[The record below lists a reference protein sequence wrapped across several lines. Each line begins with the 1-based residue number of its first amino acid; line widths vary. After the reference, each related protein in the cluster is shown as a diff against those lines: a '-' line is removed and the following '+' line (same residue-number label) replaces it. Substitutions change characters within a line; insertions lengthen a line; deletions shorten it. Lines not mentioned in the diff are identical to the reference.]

1 MDKLIL
7 INANPY
13 ETRVA
18 ILEGRDLVEFYVER
32 ERDKG
37 VMGNIYKGK
46 VVRVLP
52 GMQAAF
58 VDIGMDRTAFLH
70 IADIYDSWDEV
81 DFTKTEDMPRLGSFT
96 SVPNT
101 SIEDILKAGQDI
113 LVQVQKEPIGSKGAR
128 LTSYISIP
136 GRYLVLMPTHSRIGV
151 SKRIEVEK
159 EKKRLREIVME
170 LKPQDM
176 GFIIRTACEGRN
188 EEDIKKDMDYLIR
201 LWRTIQ
207 EKRESSSTPS
217 LLYHDLDLAL
227 RTLRDLFTE
236 DVNKVIIDSS
246 EEYDRVVKF
255 VDTYMPHLRPFVE
268 HYDGDEP
275 LFEFYGVEVQIGEAL
290 EKRVWLKSGGYIV
303 IDQTEAL
310 TTIDINTGKYVGKR
324 SPEDTVLK
332 TNLEAVKEIAYQL
345 RLRNIGGIIIIDFI
359 DMEKPS
365 NRQKVYRALKE
376 AIKDDRA
383 KTTILKIS
391 ELGLVEMTRKRVR
404 ESLLQSLCSPCFY
417 CEGKG
422 FIKSKTTIAVDI
434 YRALLKDCPKMRK
447 KKVTLYCHPEIAEL
461 LYDEMRD
468 LIEDIEKRYK
478 KRIAIKSI
486 SLFHIEQCEIN

>member
-18 ILEGRDLVEFYVER
+18 ILEGRGLVEFYVER
-32 ERDKG
+32 KRDKG
-37 VMGNIYKGK
+37 IVGNIYKGK

-58 VDIGMDRTAFLH
+58 VDIGMERTAFLH
-70 IADIYDSWDEV
+70 IADIYDSWDGVEFVRV
-81 DFTKTEDMPRLGSFT
+81 DETKMAGSYPHA
-96 SVPNT
+96 SSP
-101 SIEDILKAGQDI
+101 SIEDILKVGQEV
-113 LVQVQKEPIGSKGAR
+113 LVQVQKEPIGSKGPR

-136 GRYLVLMPTHSRIGV
+136 GRYLVLMPTHNRIGV
-151 SKRIEVEK
+151 SKRIEDEK
-159 EKKRLREIVME
+159 EKKRLREIVLR

-188 EEDIKKDMDYLIR
+188 EEDIEKDMDYLIR
-201 LWRTIQ
+201 LWRSIQ
-207 EKRESSSTPS
+207 ERMEGPS
-217 LLYHDLDLAL
+217 PPFLLYHDLDLTL

-236 DVNKVIIDSS
+236 DVNKVIIDST

-275 LFEFYGVEVQIGEAL
+275 LFDLYGVEVQIGEAL

-310 TTIDINTGKYVGKR
+310 TTIDVNTGKYVGKR
-324 SPEDTVLK
+324 SHEETVLK
-332 TNLEAVKEIAYQL
+332 TNLEATKEIAYQL

-359 DMEKPS
+359 DMETPS
-365 NRQKVYRALKE
+365 NREKVYRALKE

-404 ESLLQSLCSPCFY
+404 ESLLQSLCSPCWY
-417 CEGKG
+417 CEGRG

-434 YRALLKDCPKMRK
+434 YRALLKDCPRMRK

-468 LIEDIEKRYK
+468 LVEDIEKRYK
-478 KRIAIKSI
+478 KRIVVKGM
-486 SLFHIEQCEIN
+486 SLFHMEQYEIN